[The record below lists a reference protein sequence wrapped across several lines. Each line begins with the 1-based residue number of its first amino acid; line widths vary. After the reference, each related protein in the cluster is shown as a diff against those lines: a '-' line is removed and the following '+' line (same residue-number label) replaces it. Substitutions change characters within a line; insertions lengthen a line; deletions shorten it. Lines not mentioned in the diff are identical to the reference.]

1 METSSKITEIN
12 GVGQELKKLFG
23 NIGINTIAD
32 LIENYPR
39 RYEDYSN
46 VQSISK
52 IRPGMVTIRANIK
65 QTKGRYARRGIH
77 ITEAVASDDSGSVKL
92 VWFNQPY
99 RSASIKRGVQYYI
112 SGDFELRRQ
121 RFCIQNPSIELVS
134 NFPLSTARIVPVYRE
149 TKGLKSAQ
157 IGRVL
162 KEILPLIR
170 ETKETLPEW
179 ILRGNNLL
187 PKAAAI
193 EMIHFPVSTTIL
205 AKAERRIGFEEIF
218 ELTLASLLN
227 KYELAREMSIRVPF
241 DEVAARTFVKNLPFK
256 LTDSQRRAIWQI
268 FLDMDKEQP
277 MNRLLEGD
285 VGSGKT
291 VVATMAAMMVVRNS
305 FQVALLAPTEILAR
319 QHAETV
325 TDLLSPLGL
334 SAGVR
339 LLVGGLSGSKK
350 QRIYDDIKTGRASFI
365 IGTHALLQEKVNMQ
379 RLGLIIVDEQHRFG
393 VDQRRALQKKAGHM
407 PHVLNMTATP
417 IPRSLAL
424 TLYGEMDISVMSS
437 KPGGRLPVVTRI
449 VSPNSRQQ
457 LYQDIDRELEAGRQ
471 MFVVTPLIDGSG
483 DTDDK
488 SVKDVYE
495 SLTKG
500 VYRHRRV
507 GLLHGKMKPKEK
519 ESVMNMFAIKKLDI
533 LVSTTVIEVGVNIPN
548 ATVMLIENADRF
560 GLAQIHQLRGRV
572 GRSNFQGYC
581 YLMMSDSS
589 TPSRRLRALE
599 QMNDGF
605 KLAELDL
612 EIRGPGAI
620 YGTLQHGELDL
631 RIAKLSDT
639 KLIAASRRSAQEFI
653 DRGENL
659 LEYKQLKER
668 VQGIRAIT
676 NLN

>member
-1 METSSKITEIN
+1 M
-12 GVGQELKKLFG
+12 
-23 NIGINTIAD
+23 
-32 LIENYPR
+32 IENYPR

>member
-157 IGRVL
+157 IRRVL